1 MPDPA
6 GFAKPPPGAQMSAIA
21 APRVWLASAV
31 GAAMSIA
38 GVAAASRLVGFGRTV
53 AFARTVGATCLG
65 DTYVTSNTVP
75 NIVFEVVAGGALASM
90 VVPVLAGAAERND
103 VEQAG
108 RTASALVSWALL
120 VAVPVTVA
128 GLLLARPLVSLLVGS
143 GSTTC
148 DRHAEVVVGTRML
161 VVFMPQVVLYALCVV
176 LGGVL
181 QAHKRFLGPALAPLL
196 SSLVVIGT
204 YLFFAALH
212 QNTDLS
218 SVSLRAQLVLSVGTT
233 LGVVALALPLLWPA
247 SRLKLRWRPT
257 LSFPQQV
264 GRRVAGLAVAG
275 ALTLA
280 AQQLSVGVV
289 LRLAHRGDGGTLVL
303 YNLAWAV
310 FLVPWSVVAV
320 PVATSAF
327 PRLSARA
334 DRGDE
339 SGYAQATAAGL
350 RTLVLTTAAATAA
363 LVAVAVP
370 VARVLALRVPGNADT
385 VALAWTLVAFSP
397 GLIGYALVAYLGR
410 ALYARSDWRIAA
422 AAICAGWGLVVVAD
436 LVLVPA
442 FPSRWRVVAL
452 GLGNSVG
459 MALAGVLLIA
469 GIHRASGRD
478 ALSGVG
484 RTAAASAL
492 GLAVGGGLGLA
503 IVAGM
508 GQHSALWSVLVG
520 LLVAVVAGSGC
531 IGVGLI
537 CESPAE
543 RNRLRAL
550 VSGARVVSSSRFSDG

>member
-1 MPDPA
+1 MPDAA
-6 GFAKPPPGAQMSAIA
+6 GFRDRTADGDLNGSNGA
-21 APRVWLASAV
+21 RVWLASAV

-53 AFARTVGATCLG
+53 TFARTVGATCLG

-90 VVPVLAGAAERND
+90 VVPVLAGAAERGD
-103 VEQAG
+103 RDAAS

-128 GLLLARPLVSLLVGS
+128 GLLLARPLVSLLVGA
-143 GSTTC
+143 GSANC
-148 DRHAEVVVGTRML
+148 DRHAEIVVGTRML
-161 VVFMPQVVLYALCVV
+161 FVFMPQVVLYALCVV

-196 SSLVVIGT
+196 SSMVVIGA
-204 YLFFAALH
+204 YLLFGALH
-212 QNTDLS
+212 QSTDLS
-218 SVSLRAQLVLSVGTT
+218 TVSLRAQLVLSIGTT
-233 LGVVALALPLLWPA
+233 LGVVALALPLLWPV
-247 SRLKLRWRPT
+247 SRLRLRWRPT
-257 LSFPQQV
+257 LRFPQQV

-280 AQQLSVGVV
+280 VQQLSVAVV

-334 DRGDE
+334 DRGDD
-339 SGYAQATAAGL
+339 SGYALATAAGL

-363 LVAVAVP
+363 LVAVAAP

-385 VALAWTLVAFSP
+385 VALAWTLVAFAP

-410 ALYARSDWRIAA
+410 ALYARSDWRLAA
-422 AAICAGWGLVVVAD
+422 VAICAGWVVVIVAD
-436 LVLVPA
+436 LALVPA
-442 FPSRWRVVAL
+442 FSQRWRVVAL

-459 MALAGVLLIA
+459 MVLAGALLVV
-469 GIHRASGRD
+469 GVRRASGRP
-478 ALSGVG
+478 ALTGVG
-484 RTAAASAL
+484 RTTAASAL
-492 GLAVGGGLGLA
+492 GAVVGGGLGLA
-503 IVAGM
+503 LVAGV
-508 GQHSALWSVLVG
+508 GQHSVLWSVLVA
-520 LLVAVVAGSGC
+520 LLVAAVAGVAC
-531 IGVGLI
+531 LGVGLI
-537 CESPAE
+537 CESPVE
-543 RNRLRAL
+543 RNRLRAQ
-550 VSGARVVSSSRFSDG
+550 VFGARLVNSPRPSDG